1 MEGNNNNYLN
11 FRVALLQ
18 PVAGGHVTITN
29 QSGKMVQLMDSSNPV
44 HRVLGTLTLYRY
56 GVKIVIFND
65 GRDFRSFRWSCDTR
79 LTSEKV
85 WQQ

>member
-1 MEGNNNNYLN
+1 MEGNDNNYLN

-44 HRVLGTLTLYRY
+44 HRVLTGSLSTHSQRYKDGTKLASLLTI
-56 GVKIVIFND
+56 K
-65 GRDFRSFRWSCDTR
+65 
-79 LTSEKV
+79 
-85 WQQ
+85 

>member
-1 MEGNNNNYLN
+1 ME
-11 FRVALLQ
+11 V
-18 PVAGGHVTITN
+18 GGTDTSNHSN
-29 QSGKMVQLMDSSNPV
+29 QASLYVVSSSTSPSLSSSGTVS
-44 HRVLGTLTLYRY
+44 GTLTLYRY

-79 LTSEKV
+79 LTLVKV